1 MELLHTEQIIHEW
14 HLAGQVWHE
23 STGRQSNDYHE
34 GWRRKQRRRGSL
46 QARQELSQAHQQQLR
61 RGFVQGKREGR
72 KDGGT
77 DFQWLSRSRFWLTSF
92 TLPDPP
98 GSFSA
103 ILHCLL
109 PSSSSSCFSLHLLLP
124 PVVED
129 VLQPVVELTDHREW
143 TRQCQRSVLSLSVGK
158 GFLHPEGKPTS
169 GQSKGSHSRPLE
181 VIRLQLSLCK
191 KKKNVVGLKGH
202 SNKTELRAIR

>member
-1 MELLHTEQIIHEW
+1 MRAQEDRAMITMKD
-14 HLAGQVWHE
+14 GGE
-23 STGRQSNDYHE
+23 SRGGEGHCKPDKNWVKLISSNLGGVLFRE
-34 GWRRKQRRRGSL
+34 RG
-46 QARQELSQAHQQQLR
+46 
-61 RGFVQGKREGR
+61 KEGR
-72 KDGGT
+72 MGGT